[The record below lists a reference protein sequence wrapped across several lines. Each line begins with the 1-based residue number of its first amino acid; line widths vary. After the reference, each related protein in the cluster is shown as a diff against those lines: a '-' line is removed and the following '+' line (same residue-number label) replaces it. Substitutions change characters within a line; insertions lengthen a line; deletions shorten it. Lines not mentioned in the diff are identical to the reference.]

1 MKGLV
6 FNLLEDFIVEGWGE
20 EAYEQIFAECPLK
33 TKGPF
38 VGPGTYPDSDLV
50 AIAQVGAAKL
60 GVSLDDALVAFG
72 KFSFPR
78 LAAKVPKLMRH
89 QRDAKRFLM
98 SIDSVIHVEVRKLFP
113 EAITPRFT
121 CVDTGEDELQIR
133 YESKRGLC
141 RFMEGLLQGVAE
153 HFETDIAFE
162 QTACMHRG
170 AAHCQFALRFSS
182 PGEQAA

>member
-20 EAYEQIFAECPLK
+20 EAYEEIFAECPLK
-33 TKGPF
+33 TKEPF

-50 AIAQVGAAKL
+50 TIAQVGAAKL
-60 GVSLDDALVAFG
+60 GVTLDEALVAFG

-78 LAAKVPKLMRH
+78 LAAKVPKIMRY

-113 EAITPRFT
+113 EAVTPRFT
-121 CVDTGEDELQIR
+121 CVDVGEDRLEIR
-133 YESKRGLC
+133 YESDRGLC
-141 RFMEGLLQGVAE
+141 RFMEGLLLGVAE

-162 QTACMHRG
+162 QTACLHRG
-170 AAHCQFALRFSS
+170 ADHCHFALRFAGR
-182 PGEQAA
+182 GERAA